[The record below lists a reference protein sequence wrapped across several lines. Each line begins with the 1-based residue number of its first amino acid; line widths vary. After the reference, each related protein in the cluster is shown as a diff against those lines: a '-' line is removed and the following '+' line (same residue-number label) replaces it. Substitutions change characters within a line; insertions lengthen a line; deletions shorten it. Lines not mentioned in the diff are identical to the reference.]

1 MLYEHW
7 SFCSFLMQSRAMKGG
22 PGTTSIL
29 VFLCCVALCETYGIV
44 EKIVE
49 CSVCNSIPVQG
60 IRSYS
65 CKVSCDIQGKELRVW
80 TDRASS
86 GSGSGWFG
94 VANGAAN
101 AFQWDQ
107 FDAPDDAAA
116 AAAAA
121 AADADAAAVAAARCV
136 HSFSNERLPLQKHHW
151 VVKNK
156 WFT

>member
-1 MLYEHW
+1 
-7 SFCSFLMQSRAMKGG
+7 MKGG

-86 GSGSGWFG
+86 GSGSGNGRVSGRIWELVWGWFG

-107 FDAPDDAAA
+107 FDAPDD